1 MPIIINIIHSQKIF
15 RNREYSLRI
24 YLILSLITL
33 FAILTPAQE
42 VVRVVRGYVAL
53 QNENVGIPDE
63 ELLIRR
69 VINGKTVDVGRIRV
83 LVSRN
88 GKTAARII
96 REYGSYHI
104 QPGDFALRI
113 PESTRQSDVT
123 ARVKSWHFLFQA
135 GPGFRI
141 GDFKQN
147 IPPGLH
153 DYHQHL
159 KTGMALSAEISYF
172 HSRAAGIGWIINQ
185 WWKKHQADNQ
195 IIYQNDTGLP
205 VDQADLENNITL
217 FYTGPALF
225 IRQPISRSD
234 FFLSALM
241 TAGLYHFQDIL
252 RVNPHIIGSSAISEE
267 RLSGKTLGLGGKIGI
282 EYMFNSGYG
291 MFVSLF
297 YLFGILPKPETDSNL
312 YQDRI
317 SLNRLDIHAGVVVVF

>member
-1 MPIIINIIHSQKIF
+1 M
-15 RNREYSLRI
+15 RI

-205 VDQADLENNITL
+205 VDLADLENNITL